1 MPKSRF
7 RRCAATGESKDPA
20 LMVRFVAGP
29 DGAFV
34 PDISGK
40 LPGRGVWVSAN
51 RAALEKATARG
62 AISGNLAPFDQIETL
77 LARRCLEYLGLA
89 RRAGRL
95 VNGFE
100 KVRAALVEGA
110 AGVLINAG
118 DGSARENG
126 RLARIPGV
134 TRVVELFSK
143 EELSLALGRENVVH
157 AALLHGPFALR
168 MIAEAG
174 RLAGFRSPGSPDG
187 GPGDGATDE
196 PANEAAREK
205 QDAQERF
212 ET

>member
-1 MPKSRF
+1 
-7 RRCAATGESKDPA
+7 
-20 LMVRFVAGP
+20 MVRFVAAP
-29 DGAFV
+29 DGALV
-34 PDISGK
+34 PDVSGK

-51 RAALEKATARG
+51 RAALEKAAARG
-62 AISGNLAPFDQIETL
+62 AISGNLAPFDQIEAL

-89 RRAGRL
+89 RRAGQL
-95 VNGFE
+95 VSGFE
-100 KVRAALVEGA
+100 KVRAALAEGG

-157 AALLHGPFALR
+157 AALLHGPFARR
-168 MIAEAG
+168 MITEAE
-174 RLAGFRSPGSPDG
+174 RLAGFRSPVSPLDG
-187 GPGDGATDE
+187 PADE
-196 PANEAAREK
+196 TAREK
-205 QDAQERF
+205 QDTQERS

>member
-1 MPKSRF
+1 M

-20 LMVRFVAGP
+20 VMVRFVAGP

-34 PDISGK
+34 PDIAAK

-51 RAALEKATARG
+51 RGALEKAAARG

-77 LARRCLEYLGLA
+77 LAQRCLEHLGLA
-89 RRAGRL
+89 RRAGQL
-95 VNGFE
+95 VSGFE
-100 KVRAALVEGA
+100 KVRAALAQGE

-134 TRVVELFSK
+134 TRVVELFSR

-157 AALLHGPFALR
+157 AALLHGPFARR
-168 MIAEAG
+168 MIVEAG
-174 RLAGFRSPGSPDG
+174 RLAGFRSPAAPV
-187 GPGDGATDE
+187 DGAG
-196 PANEAAREK
+196 REQ
-205 QDAQERF
+205 QDAEEHS